1 MKKVFNIA
9 FSLILILSIF
19 SCSRLKS
26 YYKNDELVATTSE
39 TDNVVNNFGDK
50 LIQLEGDVATLSKY
64 PLPKVGSKI
73 YGFNI
78 DAIYDYKYQNAKLVS
93 MTHEKSG
100 ARAILISNDDIDKSA
115 VFGFNTLSYDNKGIP
130 HVFEHACLGGSEKYP
145 NANLFMEAVNKTYN
159 TFMNAFTMQHATV
172 YPFSSLSD
180 TQLFEL
186 YKMYLDGVLNPEVL
200 RDDKNLKR
208 EAYRYIL
215 NDKSSDLELSGVVYS
230 EMSGVESSISN
241 VAYYNSLDTMFEGSF
256 MGVNTGGSTDSIPSI
271 KHEDLIEFHDKYYH
285 PSNLVITLYGD
296 IDYEKYLK
304 YTDEEYLN
312 KYDKRIIDKSDNN
325 YKKQNAFTI
334 KKYDFPFSENDD
346 ISRQSVITY
355 NVICE
360 GMGAYES
367 GLFSVVINNL
377 FASDGPVDR
386 RVKEKLPYAD
396 FSLSNSLLCPRPY
409 FSVEFSNVDEND
421 AEVIKE
427 IMEESFEEVRVEGIK
442 QDDIDDIIDDLE
454 MDMEVMK
461 DSHGFAK
468 RAISFYELVF
478 KNNGEDILG
487 YLKYIKGFEDVD
499 LAFKNG
505 EIKKLIDRYLSN
517 NENASITLTI
527 PKKGLLEEREI
538 SKKEELIS
546 KKQNM
551 SDEEIDYLI
560 SDTLE
565 YDKWISSQSESSLI
579 DKLRVASVSSLDEYR
594 AKCYAYEEK
603 IEGVHFIRSDIEG
616 INNFYLNLL
625 FDASGVKYEDTLKL
639 KLISEILLELPTTHY
654 DGKKLA
660 SEFDRYMSSY
670 SFGPIINYY
679 YDGGYKPYFSFTT
692 RSLDRN
698 IDKIFELI
706 DELMFETKFEDV
718 DKVRNI
724 VSNTYNSLKLY
735 LYNNPNGFA
744 SDLVKVQNNSD
755 YLYEYHL
762 NGLDYFKFLKDISAM
777 SDSEIKTLLDECG
790 KLLLDLYNRSGFT
803 CQIISNFDTM
813 KVLKRKVIDLSY
825 DFNDIRIKPNDYSDN
840 LKALP
845 NKLAILT
852 SGTVQYNYISTPL
865 LKDNIDFTGKYQ
877 VLTNII
883 DDKILY
889 KEFRAKRSAYGA
901 YSIIDRLNA
910 SIYTYRDPNLKESYS
925 VFSEVP
931 KMLKETKLTDDE
943 FEDYKLNAYATYSYP
958 LTKFESAM
966 SAIDEIFKNVKE
978 KRSDRYVR
986 YMREIKEMK
995 LSDLKELATIIDK
1008 IVTDGKYVTI
1018 GSRDQIENN
1027 KEMFDEIIYDY
1038 VG

>member
-145 NANLFMEAVNKTYN
+145 NANLFMEARNKTYN

-312 KYDKRIIDKSDNN
+312 KYDKRVIDKSDNN

-360 GMGAYES
+360 GMGAY
-367 GLFSVVINNL
+367 
-377 FASDGPVDR
+377 
-386 RVKEKLPYAD
+386 
-396 FSLSNSLLCPRPY
+396 
-409 FSVEFSNVDEND
+409 
-421 AEVIKE
+421 
-427 IMEESFEEVRVEGIK
+427 
-442 QDDIDDIIDDLE
+442 
-454 MDMEVMK
+454 
-461 DSHGFAK
+461 
-468 RAISFYELVF
+468 
-478 KNNGEDILG
+478 
-487 YLKYIKGFEDVD
+487 
-499 LAFKNG
+499 
-505 EIKKLIDRYLSN
+505 
-517 NENASITLTI
+517 
-527 PKKGLLEEREI
+527 
-538 SKKEELIS
+538 
-546 KKQNM
+546 
-551 SDEEIDYLI
+551 
-560 SDTLE
+560 
-565 YDKWISSQSESSLI
+565 
-579 DKLRVASVSSLDEYR
+579 
-594 AKCYAYEEK
+594 
-603 IEGVHFIRSDIEG
+603 
-616 INNFYLNLL
+616 
-625 FDASGVKYEDTLKL
+625 
-639 KLISEILLELPTTHY
+639 
-654 DGKKLA
+654 
-660 SEFDRYMSSY
+660 
-670 SFGPIINYY
+670 
-679 YDGGYKPYFSFTT
+679 
-692 RSLDRN
+692 
-698 IDKIFELI
+698 
-706 DELMFETKFEDV
+706 
-718 DKVRNI
+718 
-724 VSNTYNSLKLY
+724 
-735 LYNNPNGFA
+735 
-744 SDLVKVQNNSD
+744 
-755 YLYEYHL
+755 
-762 NGLDYFKFLKDISAM
+762 
-777 SDSEIKTLLDECG
+777 
-790 KLLLDLYNRSGFT
+790 
-803 CQIISNFDTM
+803 
-813 KVLKRKVIDLSY
+813 
-825 DFNDIRIKPNDYSDN
+825 
-840 LKALP
+840 
-845 NKLAILT
+845 
-852 SGTVQYNYISTPL
+852 
-865 LKDNIDFTGKYQ
+865 
-877 VLTNII
+877 
-883 DDKILY
+883 
-889 KEFRAKRSAYGA
+889 
-901 YSIIDRLNA
+901 
-910 SIYTYRDPNLKESYS
+910 
-925 VFSEVP
+925 
-931 KMLKETKLTDDE
+931 
-943 FEDYKLNAYATYSYP
+943 
-958 LTKFESAM
+958 
-966 SAIDEIFKNVKE
+966 
-978 KRSDRYVR
+978 
-986 YMREIKEMK
+986 
-995 LSDLKELATIIDK
+995 
-1008 IVTDGKYVTI
+1008 
-1018 GSRDQIENN
+1018 
-1027 KEMFDEIIYDY
+1027 
-1038 VG
+1038 